1 MRLKSALA
9 ANTGQPEKHPID
21 KLLQKLESSED
32 LEVLQHALADPDVPA
47 DGLTLALR
55 RTYGRKVVQDDSVE
69 TWRRKRFRE
78 VTGL

>member
-1 MRLKSALA
+1 
-9 ANTGQPEKHPID
+9 
-21 KLLQKLESSED
+21 LESSED